1 MHILKVTYSSFSLY
15 CLVWHRLCSQN
26 FSWSV
31 SYFKDLLTAA
41 AVVRREQSILKL
53 HAWQTWA
60 KKLRTLGEMR
70 WMNRGRT
77 LSYEISTNKYR
88 NGLTSCK
95 RVYLEM
101 TFVRKEL
108 LTFILGGC
116 SFDKNFLKRL
126 KRGYYERQ
134 GFNPHILKRMSSHD
148 HLRWIAE
155 EGWNEIQDVEC
166 KHFIT

>member
-1 MHILKVTYSSFSLY
+1 
-15 CLVWHRLCSQN
+15 
-26 FSWSV
+26 
-31 SYFKDLLTAA
+31 
-41 AVVRREQSILKL
+41 
-53 HAWQTWA
+53 
-60 KKLRTLGEMR
+60 
-70 WMNRGRT
+70 MNRGRT

-134 GFNPHILKRMSSHD
+134 GFNQHILKGVCLLMIICGELLKR
-148 HLRWIAE
+148 AE
-155 EGWNEIQDVEC
+155 M
-166 KHFIT
+166 KYKM